1 MKIKKFFITLFIL
14 ILIIYTM
21 PISFASVNESDL
33 DITSEAALLIDNNT
47 GKILYGKNENEKKYP
62 ASITKIL
69 TAILSIENCNLN
81 DKVTVDYDS
90 IAIVPSGYSVAALQ
104 VGEELTV
111 EELLKVL
118 LVHSAND
125 AANVLA
131 VHVGGSIDSFA
142 SMMNSKA
149 QELGCKNSHFVNP
162 SGKHEQDHY
171 STATDIA
178 TIMKYCMQN
187 PTFKS
192 IASSKSCIIPATNK
206 YEQRVYT
213 NTNELLTVDTREIE
227 SNYYYKYAIAGKT
240 GYTTE
245 AKNCLVSV
253 AKKDD
258 LELICVVLGAGK
270 TKNGL
275 SARFI
280 ETKKLY
286 EYGFNT
292 YTIAKLR
299 EQNAIAKH
307 VEIDNAT
314 KETKDL
320 DLLISKDIIVLIKQK
335 DLNKEIEPVITLD
348 ENLSA
353 PIALGQKVGTI
364 TYNIEGIEYSADL
377 LASHEVKKSSLLF
390 YIIQIILIVFI
401 LFILYKLFY
410 KKNNNKRKK
419 LKSKNV
425 NYYYKL

>member
-1 MKIKKFFITLFIL
+1 
-14 ILIIYTM
+14 M

-69 TAILSIENCNLN
+69 TAILTIENCNLN

-178 TIMKYCMQN
+178 TIMKYCMQ
-187 PTFKS
+187 T
-192 IASSKSCIIPATNK
+192 
-206 YEQRVYT
+206 Q
-213 NTNELLTVDTREIE
+213 LL
-227 SNYYYKYAIAGKT
+227 KA
-240 GYTTE
+240 
-245 AKNCLVSV
+245 
-253 AKKDD
+253 
-258 LELICVVLGAGK
+258 
-270 TKNGL
+270 
-275 SARFI
+275 
-280 ETKKLY
+280 
-286 EYGFNT
+286 
-292 YTIAKLR
+292 
-299 EQNAIAKH
+299 
-307 VEIDNAT
+307 
-314 KETKDL
+314 
-320 DLLISKDIIVLIKQK
+320 
-335 DLNKEIEPVITLD
+335 
-348 ENLSA
+348 
-353 PIALGQKVGTI
+353 
-364 TYNIEGIEYSADL
+364 
-377 LASHEVKKSSLLF
+377 
-390 YIIQIILIVFI
+390 
-401 LFILYKLFY
+401 
-410 KKNNNKRKK
+410 
-419 LKSKNV
+419 
-425 NYYYKL
+425 

>member
-69 TAILSIENCNLN
+69 TAILTIENCDLN

-253 AKKDD
+253 ANKDNF
-258 LELICVVLGAGK
+258 ELISVVLGAGIYP
-270 TKNGL
+270 NNL
-275 SARFI
+275 SAKFI
-280 ETKKLY
+280 DTKAIFD
-286 EYGFNT
+286 YGYDN
-292 YTIAKLR
+292 YAIRKIR
-299 EQNAIAKH
+299 DKNAIATQIT
-307 VEIDNAT
+307 VDTAS
-314 KETKDL
+314 KDTRNL
-320 DLLISKDIIVLIKQK
+320 DLLITDDITAIVSQK
-335 DLNKEIEPVITLD
+335 DFKTEFTPEIKIQ

-353 PIALGQKVGTI
+353 PIAQGQILGKI
-364 TYNIEGIEYSADL
+364 IYNIDGIEYSSDL
-377 LASHEVKKSSLLF
+377 IASHSIEISNFS
-390 YIIQIILIVFI
+390 
-401 LFILYKLFY
+401 KLCSTCCFTLSVD
-410 KKNNNKRKK
+410 RK
-419 LKSKNV
+419 LA
-425 NYYYKL
+425 L